1 MCNNNEEVTT
11 TAEGTHESG
20 GVYLQDTREKQ
31 YFFKK
36 KIMSLITM
44 SQEPHVIKDMM
55 LPNNCKC

>member
-36 KIMSLITM
+36 KDYEFDNYESGAPCH
-44 SQEPHVIKDMM
+44 QGHDAAQ
-55 LPNNCKC
+55 